1 MKLTGLTVVFLMCSV
16 AMTQGNSDPLHGS
29 RTTYSNAS
37 LGFRYTAP
45 LGLVDRTEPFKAD
58 IQEQAKASGTTN
70 MLNAILAMSSGG
82 DDWIP
87 NWASVTIETYPR
99 KSVSERD
106 DVKAEVQM
114 SAWVAHSKD
123 TSAPPKSTVIS
134 GQRFS
139 VSLFATQQG
148 PIRKGAVVWTTI
160 RRRALLSFAFA
171 ANSPERL
178 TELAETMKS
187 VQFF

>member
-1 MKLTGLTVVFLMCSV
+1 
-16 AMTQGNSDPLHGS
+16 MTQGNSNSLHDGS
-29 RTTYSNAS
+29 RTTYSNAR
-37 LGFRYTAP
+37 LGFRYAAP
-45 LGLVDRTEPFKAD
+45 PGLVDRTEPFKAD

-82 DDWIP
+82 DDSSPDWG
-87 NWASVTIETYPR
+87 SVTIESYPR

-106 DVKAEVQM
+106 DLKAEVQM
-114 SAWVAHSKD
+114 SAWVAHSRD

-160 RRRALLSFAFA
+160 RRGELLSFAFA
-171 ANSPERL
+171 ANSPKQL
-178 TELAETMKS
+178 KILAESMKTL
-187 VQFF
+187 QFFE